1 MSQLKIVYWHDIP
14 GQVVAR
20 QGRRNVRYRLS
31 ARFSDA
37 IERASYRVKKQ
48 GADALFDPWHAVDQA
63 FEGDV
68 YAQAQTLVDELERTY
83 DSLVLDRLVR
93 ASGVDHQHVLNS

>member
-20 QGRRNVRYRLS
+20 KGRKNVRYRLS
-31 ARFSDA
+31 SRFSDA

-48 GADALFDPWHAVDQA
+48 GEDGLFAPWHSVDQA
-63 FEGDV
+63 YSGDV
-68 YAQAQTLVDELERTY
+68 IEQAQQLVQQLEHRY
-83 DSLVLDRLVR
+83 DDAVLDRLIR
-93 ASGVDHQHVLNS
+93 ASGFDRSQSVTE

>member
-1 MSQLKIVYWHDIP
+1 MPQLKIVYWHDIP

-20 QGRRNVRYRLS
+20 QGRQNKRYRLS

-48 GADALFDPWHAVDQA
+48 GKDALFDPWHSVDQD
-63 FEGDV
+63 FEGNV
-68 YAQAQTLVDELERTY
+68 YEQAQKLVDELERSY
-83 DSLVLDRLVR
+83 DDQVLDHLIR
-93 ASGVDHQHVLNS
+93 ASGMNHQRVTNN